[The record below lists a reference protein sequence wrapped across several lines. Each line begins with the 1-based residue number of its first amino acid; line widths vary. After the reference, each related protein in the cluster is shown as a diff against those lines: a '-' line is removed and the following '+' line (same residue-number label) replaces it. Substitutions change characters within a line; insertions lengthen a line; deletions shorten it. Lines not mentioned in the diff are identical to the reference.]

1 MSTTQIDGETDLKVR
16 KPYPKTYEIFK
27 RNKNYLEENLE
38 FEINREGLDLDNFEG
53 NVKYLENGTNRVLD
67 IDPILLDNTVWSG
80 CKIVNN
86 EVFGLVI
93 AVGKD
98 TCLERNSQTNKI
110 MKHTQVDKKVNI
122 FSILLFLMMVIL
134 GFGNAIFQGALNFG
148 IRIFLISIS
157 RFIILLSFLIPI
169 SLRMFL
175 MMARIGFS
183 RLIMNDKEI
192 EGTVV
197 KNETIIEELGTIDII
212 LSDKTGTITKNE
224 MYMDKISIKEN
235 IYNCEEIKN
244 KIKNYYKGDI
254 TEITKDMN
262 QIALSL
268 VICNNVTFKRD
279 EEGNSLFDASSPDE
293 IAMVEYFEEIGFSIT
308 QRDDKY
314 IKFKDLNDKEIS
326 YEIIKLFPF
335 ESSRKRMG
343 IIVKDLNE
351 KKDIYYFYLKGADGV
366 IKTRVGKQSDKIYIE
381 EKTFILASEGLRTL
395 CFSYK
400 VLEKKEFDEFAMIWK
415 KNLLKGL
422 KKKNEDLLENLEH
435 EMDYLGITAVK
446 DLLQNDVPKTFIY
459 IEQALVKIW
468 ILTGDKLE
476 TAAHICRSI
485 GIVKPSRKLK
495 ILTLENKNEL
505 KTILEE
511 TNLRQSVI
519 ELNKVLLLNGKIL
532 EFCLENH
539 REKFIK
545 YCLTYK
551 FVCFARCSPIQKYQ
565 IASILKKEF
574 HKIVL
579 SIGDGGND
587 VGMIQQAN
595 VGIGIRGKEGNQAA
609 LAADFTI
616 NEFSHLSKLVFYHG
630 RNTYRGLAS
639 ISQFILH
646 RGLIISWIQEIF
658 SVMFYMLSLPVY
670 NGFMMT
676 TYSAVFTIL
685 PVFSVIFD
693 VDVQWSKLSDY
704 LHNYRQSSRG
714 LSFKNFLIW
723 NIISLYQAVAIFIG
737 GFYFFNN
744 FLSNFIEITFTSL
757 ILAETFN
764 IMLLVPR
771 CSKWL
776 WSSILVT
783 FILYVICVFVFPE
796 SFNVHLFDVHFFVNV
811 LKIFVISW
819 LPVFLVSIL
828 YKIKNKEITDLV

>member
-1 MSTTQIDGETDLKVR
+1 
-16 KPYPKTYEIFK
+16 
-27 RNKNYLEENLE
+27 
-38 FEINREGLDLDNFEG
+38 
-53 NVKYLENGTNRVLD
+53 
-67 IDPILLDNTVWSG
+67 
-80 CKIVNN
+80 
-86 EVFGLVI
+86 
-93 AVGKD
+93 
-98 TCLERNSQTNKI
+98 

-122 FSILLFLMMVIL
+122 FSILLFLMMCVL
-134 GFGNAIFQGALNFG
+134 GIGNAFFQGALSFG
-148 IRIFLISIS
+148 FSIFFISVS

-175 MMARIGFS
+175 MIARIGFS
-183 RLIMNDKEI
+183 HLIMNDKEI
-192 EGTVV
+192 EGTIA
-197 KNETIIEELGTIDII
+197 KDETIVEELGNIDII

-224 MYMDKISIKEN
+224 MHMDKISIKEN
-235 IYNCEEIKN
+235 IYSCQDFEKGIRD
-244 KIKNYYKGDI
+244 YYKGDI
-254 TEITKDMN
+254 TKNTKEIN

-279 EEGNSLFDASSPDE
+279 DEGKSLFDASSPDE
-293 IAMVEYFEEIGFSIT
+293 IAMVEYFEQIGFTIT

-314 IKFKDLNDKEIS
+314 IKFKDLNQKEIS

-343 IIVKDLNE
+343 IIVKDLNKE
-351 KKDIYYFYLKGADGV
+351 EDEYYFYLKGADGV
-366 IKTRVGKQSDKIYIE
+366 IKTRVGKQSDKIYID
-381 EKTFILASEGLRTL
+381 EKTYILASEGLRTL

-400 VLEKKEFDEFAMIWK
+400 VLDKNQYEEFALSWK

-422 KKKNEDLLENLEH
+422 KRKNEDLLKNLE
-435 EMDYLGITAVK
+435 ENMNYLGITAVK

-459 IEQALVKIW
+459 IEQALIKIW

-495 ILTLENKNEL
+495 ILTLETKNEL
-505 KTILEE
+505 ATILEQS
-511 TNLRQSVI
+511 NMRQSVI
-519 ELNKVLLLNGKIL
+519 ELNKVLLIDGKLL
-532 EFCLENH
+532 EFGIKNYK
-539 REKFIK
+539 EKFIK
-545 YCLTYK
+545 YCLSYK
-551 FVCFARCSPIQKYQ
+551 FVCFARCSPIQKYE
-565 IASILKKEF
+565 IASILKEEF

-587 VGMIQQAN
+587 VGMIQKAN

-630 RNTYRGLAS
+630 RNAYRGLAS

-693 VDVQWSKLSDY
+693 VDVQWNKLSDY
-704 LHNYRQSSRG
+704 LDNYRQSSKG
-714 LSFKNFLIW
+714 LSLKNFLIW
-723 NIISLYQAVAIFIG
+723 NIISLYQALAIFFA

-744 FLSNFIEITFTSL
+744 FLSNFVEITFTAL

-764 IMLLVPR
+764 IILLVPR

-776 WSSILVT
+776 WSSVIFTFLLYILC
-783 FILYVICVFVFPE
+783 VIIFPK
-796 SFNVHLFDVHFFVNV
+796 SFSVHLFNFQFFINV
-811 LKIFVISW
+811 LKIFIISW
-819 LPVFLVSIL
+819 VPVFCVSML
-828 YKIKNKEITDLV
+828 YKLRNKQITDLV